1 MAGEKVR
8 LLRLSTCV
16 WLLGATTA
24 FACEVGEVEL
34 FSCPTKASPQG
45 ISMCGQVGEG
55 DKTWRGIR
63 YVQAIYKD
71 KFFEYPQSTEAPL
84 EPILFSHRS
93 MQKRY
98 EMNARFN
105 VGKDYYTLY
114 YRDALVDEQGLSKG
128 LPEARVE
135 IRNKKGGLL
144 KTVACTANPVAY
156 FKEMREASTCDEAPA
171 MIGANCFGKAPDVY
185 LGVDTKASGK
195 QKSKIRQDLQV
206 QEIVQGKLTGRSK
219 HLSRRQRRKG

>member
-1 MAGEKVR
+1 MAGGRVGF
-8 LLRLSTCV
+8 LSLSACL
-16 WLLGATTA
+16 WLSGVSTA

-71 KFFEYPQSTEAPL
+71 KFFEYPQSSEVL
-84 EPILFSHRS
+84 IEPILFSHRS

-98 EMNARFN
+98 EMNARFI

-114 YRDALVDEQGLSKG
+114 YRDALVDEQGVSKS

-135 IRNKKGGLL
+135 IRSKKGGLV
-144 KTVACTANPVAY
+144 KTIQCTAKPVAY
-156 FKEMREASTCDEAPA
+156 FKEMREASTCDAAPA
-171 MIGANCFGKAPDVY
+171 MIGANCYGKAPDVY
-185 LGVDTKASGK
+185 LGKDAKASSKKSTKIK
-195 QKSKIRQDLQV
+195 QDVKV
-206 QEIVQGKLTGRSK
+206 QEIVQGELTGQSK
-219 HLSRRQRRKG
+219 HQRRRHRRRG